1 MVLPCQEISWAHS
14 GEQYD
19 SPACWRSVQLTSSGE
34 MPAAMEAVLSAMA
47 AKGYLPKDIFGVHL
61 ALEEALVNAIKHGHQ
76 NDPDKK
82 VEVRFRVLTDH
93 VLLEI
98 EDEGPGFD
106 HYQVP
111 DPTASIYRQ
120 RPGGRGLL
128 LMRNYMTWMR
138 FNERGNC
145 VTLCKCPSEPL
156 ADYTLE

>member
-14 GEQYD
+14 GEQYE
-19 SPACWRSVQLTSSGE
+19 SPACWRSVQLTSLGE

-47 AKGYLPKDIFGVHL
+47 AKGYQPKDIFGVHL

-98 EDEGPGFD
+98 EDEGSGF
-106 HYQVP
+106 
-111 DPTASIYRQ
+111 
-120 RPGGRGLL
+120 
-128 LMRNYMTWMR
+128 
-138 FNERGNC
+138 
-145 VTLCKCPSEPL
+145 
-156 ADYTLE
+156 